1 MPGFLI
7 HIGEMPVAFPI
18 EKRKKLVI
26 DRIEG
31 NGYTVQRRVVNK
43 FMNDRVF
50 YEDENVLIVVEG
62 VVLNNHALISKYSA
76 KDWIDCVQIMYVRNG
91 DSFFN
96 EFRGSFSGAYFDKKT
111 GKWLIYTDH
120 TGDKQVFYAETPKGV
135 LFSSEI
141 GFIVDLF
148 KRNGF
153 PLGIDKTGCYLALT
167 HGFCIESRTLIE
179 GVKKLT
185 PGHYLLIQRG
195 EIQLVQYHRFSNTPC
210 LEMTPQEAIEG
221 IDNLFRKAVS
231 LQFEKD
237 KEYGFRHIACLS
249 GGLDSR
255 MTVWVAHQ
263 MGYQDQLNITFSQ
276 SGHLDFSIAQRIA
289 TDLHHDWLFK
299 PLDGGDCIRLIDDVT
314 RITYG
319 SANFFG
325 LANGKGMEDL
335 INYDS
340 FGIIHTGQI
349 GDSIIGSFFKKNE
362 YNKEYKLGQGAYSLE
377 LIERLEDYRFEE
389 EYENEEIFCL
399 YTRAF
404 DCADQG
410 LLTFQENSES
420 CSPFLD
426 VDFLEF
432 CYSIPLNLRFR
443 HKIYFDWILQKYP
456 EAAEY
461 IWEKT
466 GQKIQSFDNI
476 PPRYMTLWGYKVP
489 AFGDPAFRGWLKGSI
504 LRRLGLRKKGQK
516 AKTIVLN
523 SRNAMTPVDYWY
535 NTNPGL
541 RQFMT
546 TYWDTHVD
554 CIRDEIMRG
563 DMEHLFRDCVVYD
576 KLQSLS
582 VLAAISLISS
592 NEN

>member
-7 HIGEMPVAFPI
+7 HIGKERLVFPV
-18 EKRKKLVI
+18 EKRTKLIVN
-26 DRIEG
+26 RIEG
-31 NGYTVQRRVVNK
+31 DGYTVERRVVNK
-43 FMNDRVF
+43 FMDDRVF
-50 YEDENVLIVVEG
+50 YEDENYLIVIEG
-62 VVLNNHALISKYSA
+62 VVLNNHTLISKYSA
-76 KDWIDCVQIMYVRNG
+76 KDWTECVQIMYARNG
-91 DSFFN
+91 ESFFN
-96 EFRGSFSGAYFDKKT
+96 EFRGSFSGAFYDKKEDN
-111 GKWLIYTDH
+111 WLIYTNH
-120 TGDKQVFYAETPKGV
+120 IGDKQVFYVETPKGL

-141 GFIVDLF
+141 SFIVDTF
-148 KRNGF
+148 KDNGF
-153 PLGIDKTGCYLALT
+153 HLGIDRTGCYLALT
-167 HGFCIESRTLIE
+167 HGFCIESKTLIE
-179 GVKKLT
+179 DVKKLT
-185 PGHYLLIQRG
+185 PGHYLKIHDGVFHLF
-195 EIQLVQYHRFSNTPC
+195 QYHRFSNYPQIG
-210 LEMTPQEAIEG
+210 MTPQEAIDG
-221 IDNLFRKAVS
+221 IDSLFRKAIS

-237 KEYGFRHIACLS
+237 REYGLKHIACLS

-276 SGHLDFSIAQRIA
+276 SGHLDFIVAQKIA

-299 PLDGGDCIRLIDDVT
+299 PLDGGDCIKLIDDVT

-377 LIERLEDYRFEE
+377 LIERLMDYEFEE

-420 CSPFLD
+420 CSPFVD

-432 CYSIPLNLRFR
+432 CYSIPLDLRFR

-466 GQKIQSFDNI
+466 GRRIQSFENTS
-476 PPRYMTLWGYKVP
+476 PHYMSLLGHRVP
-489 AFGDPAFRGWLKGSI
+489 AIGDPAFLSWLKGSI
-504 LRRLGLRKKGQK
+504 LRRLGIRKKGQK
-516 AKTIVLN
+516 TKTIVLR

-535 NTNPGL
+535 NTNASL
-541 RQFMT
+541 REFMT
-546 TYWDTHVD
+546 SYWNNHID
-554 CIRDEIMRG
+554 CISDLNLRS
-563 DMEHLFRDCVVYD
+563 DMNHLFWDCVVYD

-582 VLAAISLISS
+582 VLAAISLIKS